1 MAGLIESNRNAFKE
15 EAYEL
20 LSELEASLLELEE
33 KPDDKE
39 LIGRVFR
46 AMHTIKG
53 SGAMFGFERI
63 SRFTHEVETVY
74 DLVRNE
80 KMSVTRELVDLTLA
94 ARDIIR
100 CLLDAS
106 DEDDASDINHAEEI
120 VAALRRLV
128 SSGEGPQPACVK
140 AATQTKS
147 ADTAGNPPSSPVT
160 YRIRF
165 RPPSS
170 IFHRGIDPL
179 CLLDELKGLG
189 KCRIVAQTRP
199 VPLID
204 EIDPESC
211 YTYWDAILTTERGID
226 AIKEIFTFVEDGA
239 LDIVV
244 ISKEGEPDDA
254 DSYKKLGEIL
264 VEQGDL
270 AFDDLSKIL
279 SEQKKLGELLI
290 EKGLIAPD
298 KIETALMEQQHMRE
312 QKELRQKA
320 EAASS
325 IRVASEK
332 LDGLVDLVGELVTV
346 QARLSQHASLREDPE
361 LLLISEVVEHL
372 TADLRDRTMNIR
384 MLPIGTTFSKFKRLV
399 RDLSQE
405 LGKQIELTTA
415 GAETELD
422 KTVIEKMNDPMVH
435 IIRNSIDHGIESPET
450 RREKGKPPVGTIHL
464 SASHSGGSVLIRIQD
479 DGAGLDREAIRAKA
493 VEKGLI
499 SPESE
504 LSEKE
509 TFALILAPGF
519 STAQKVTSV
528 SGRGVGMDVVKR
540 SIDTLRGQ
548 IDISSS
554 KGEGTTVTLILPLTL
569 AIIEGLLVRIGEDH
583 FILPLSVVKECVEL
597 TQDDANE
604 AHGRHIANV
613 RGRII
618 PYIKLRER
626 FGINGSVPAIE
637 QIVIAEIG
645 NDNIG
650 LVVDAVIGEHQT
662 VIKSLG
668 TFYKHV
674 EGVSGA
680 TILGDGTVALILDV
694 SKIAT
699 MAEAEEKSLL
709 QHLNKP

>member
-33 KPDDKE
+33 KPDDRE

-53 SGAMFGFERI
+53 SGAMFGFDRI

-80 KMSVTRELVDLTLA
+80 KMSVTRELVNLTLA

-100 CLLDAS
+100 SLLDAA
-106 DEDDASDINHAEEI
+106 DEDDATDIKRADEV

-128 SSGEGPQPACVK
+128 GCEEGSQPTCVK
-140 AATQTKS
+140 TETQAKCT
-147 ADTAGNPPSSPVT
+147 DTPGNPPSSPVT

-165 RPPSS
+165 RPPFD

-179 CLLDELKGLG
+179 FLLDELKGLG
-189 KCRIVAQTRP
+189 KCRIVAQTGS
-199 VPLID
+199 VPSIN
-204 EIDPESC
+204 EFDPEGC
-211 YTYWDAILTTERGID
+211 YTYWDAILTTDRGIN
-226 AIKEIFTFVEDGA
+226 AIKDIFIFVEDGA

-244 ISKEGEPDDA
+244 IDKEGELDDEN
-254 DSYKKLGEIL
+254 SYKKLGEIL
-264 VEQGDL
+264 VEQGDIS
-270 AFDDLSKIL
+270 FDELRKTL

-290 EKGLIAPD
+290 EKGLIASD
-298 KIETALMEQQHMRE
+298 KIEAALLEQQHMRE

-346 QARLSQHASLREDPE
+346 QARLSQYASLRKDSE
-361 LLLISEVVEHL
+361 LLLISEVVERL

-405 LGKQIELTTA
+405 LGKQIELTTD

-422 KTVIEKMNDPMVH
+422 KTVIEKLNDPMVH
-435 IIRNSIDHGIESPET
+435 LIRNSIDHGIETPEE
-450 RREKGKPPVGTIHL
+450 RSEKGKPPVGRIHL
-464 SASHSGGSVLIRIQD
+464 SASHSGASVLIQIQD

-499 SPESE
+499 GPESE

-509 TFALILAPGF
+509 IFALILAPGF
-519 STAQKVTSV
+519 STAQKVTNV

-540 SIDTLRGQ
+540 SIDALRGQ
-548 IDISSS
+548 IEISS
-554 KGEGTTVTLILPLTL
+554 KNGEGTTVTLILPLTL
-569 AIIEGLLVRIGEDH
+569 AIIEGLLVRIGKDH
-583 FILPLSVVKECVEL
+583 FVLPLSVVKECVEL
-597 TQDDANE
+597 TEEDAAE

-626 FGINGSVPAIE
+626 FGINGYVPDIE
-637 QIVIAEIG
+637 QIVIVEIG
-645 NDNIG
+645 DDNIG
-650 LVVDAVIGEHQT
+650 FVVDAVIGEHQT

-668 TFYKHV
+668 AFYKHV

-694 SKIAT
+694 SKIA
-699 MAEAEEKSLL
+699 MLAEEEEKTCFRI
-709 QHLNKP
+709 